1 MITIELGELYGLA
14 DEKELFNTITE
25 LRQIGMA
32 DVEIQDLLNRR
43 RKKKDDDT

>member
-14 DEKELFNTITE
+14 DERELINTITE
-25 LRQIGMA
+25 LKQIGMA